1 MTHLQGPIIG
11 LNLVFAGFLFCRIIL
26 QLRKRNDAIKRNE
39 RTPSSAATSTLA
51 FDLVLGVFLI
61 AVAYMLAN

>member
-51 FDLVLGVFLI
+51 FDLMLGIFLI

>member
-39 RTPSSAATSTLA
+39 QTPSSTATSTLA
-51 FDLVLGVFLI
+51 FDLVLGIFLI

>member
-11 LNLVFAGFLFCRIIL
+11 LNLVFAGFLFCRIFL

-61 AVAYMLAN
+61 VVAYMLAN